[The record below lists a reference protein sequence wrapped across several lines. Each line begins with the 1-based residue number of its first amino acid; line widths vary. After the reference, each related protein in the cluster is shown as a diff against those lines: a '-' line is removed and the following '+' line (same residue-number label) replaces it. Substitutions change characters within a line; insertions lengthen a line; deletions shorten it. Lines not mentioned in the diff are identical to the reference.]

1 MLALILFA
9 PFQSIAASFTIKA
22 EYSNQFGL
30 PVVNNTDS
38 MITSIGSGL
47 DISSR
52 DECLSAL
59 QSDMVEQISTGYAM
73 EYGAS
78 NVVLK
83 CKEYWESENCPAI
96 YPGCI
101 NSADFGQPKHL
112 QTYYDGA
119 IISSHLRFSQ
129 KAHEVIQTLSYG
141 ADSDQDGN
149 LDIVFVVQKMLDS
162 STVASDSSCRK
173 MIESPDFKRVFKEQY
188 FQDQRTKA
196 YKINC
201 FKVNSSGKATGVA
214 SEIIRR

>member
-1 MLALILFA
+1 MRSCVIAFILMAPIQSFA
-9 PFQSIAASFTIKA
+9 ESYAIRA
-22 EYSNQFGL
+22 EYSNQFGF
-30 PVVNNTDS
+30 PVEENADS

-52 DECLSAL
+52 EECLAAL
-59 QSDMVEQISTGYAM
+59 QSDMVERISTGYAM

-83 CKEYWESENCPAI
+83 CKEYWESEDCPAT

-101 NSADFGQPKHL
+101 SSADFGHPKHI

-119 IISSHLRFSQ
+119 IISSHLRFSPE
-129 KAHEVIQTLSYG
+129 AHEVIQTLSYG
-141 ADSDQDGN
+141 ADSDHDGN
-149 LDIVFVVQKMLDS
+149 LDIVFVVQKMLNRNCQ
-162 STVASDSSCRK
+162 T
-173 MIESPDFKRVFKEQY
+173 MIESSDFRRVFKEQY
-188 FQDQRTKA
+188 FRDERTKA

-201 FKVNSSGKATGVA
+201 FRVNSAGKATGIA